1 MFVSRILKLFILTRV
16 LDVVTTLMNV
26 SIGGRGVEG
35 NPAMRVL
42 LIKPGYFVAYQIL
55 ITLAV
60 LGVYNKHRLIKV
72 AIKYFNYISFVTIL
86 ANLIVFIYVS

>member
-1 MFVSRILKLFILTRV
+1 MSRILKLFILTRV

-72 AIKYFNYISFVTIL
+72 AAKYFNYLSFVTIL

>member
-72 AIKYFNYISFVTIL
+72 AAKYFNYLSFVTIL

>member
-1 MFVSRILKLFILTRV
+1 MTRTLKLFILTRV

>member
-1 MFVSRILKLFILTRV
+1 MSRILKLFILTRV

-26 SIGGRGVEG
+26 SIGGRGVKG
-35 NPAMRVL
+35 NPMMRVL
-42 LIKPGYFVAYQIL
+42 LIKPWYFVAYQIL

-72 AIKYFNYISFVTIL
+72 AVKYFNYLSFVTIL
-86 ANLIVFIYVS
+86 ANLIVFIYVY

>member
-1 MFVSRILKLFILTRV
+1 MTRTLKLFILTRV

-42 LIKPGYFVAYQIL
+42 LIKPWYFVAYQIL

>member
-1 MFVSRILKLFILTRV
+1 VTRTLKLFILTRV

-42 LIKPGYFVAYQIL
+42 LIKPWYFVAY
-55 ITLAV
+55 
-60 LGVYNKHRLIKV
+60 
-72 AIKYFNYISFVTIL
+72 
-86 ANLIVFIYVS
+86 

>member
-1 MFVSRILKLFILTRV
+1 MTRTLKLFILTRV
-16 LDVVTTLMNV
+16 LDIVTTLMNV

-35 NPAMRVL
+35 NPVMRVL
-42 LIKPGYFVAYQIL
+42 LIKPWYFVAYQIL

-72 AIKYFNYISFVTIL
+72 AAKYFNYLSFVTIL
-86 ANLIVFIYVS
+86 ANLIVFIYVY

>member
-1 MFVSRILKLFILTRV
+1 VFVSRILKLFILTRV

>member
-35 NPAMRVL
+35 NPMMRVL
-42 LIKPGYFVAYQIL
+42 LIKPWYLVAYQIL
-55 ITLAV
+55 ITLVV
-60 LGVYNKHRLIKV
+60 LGVYNKHKLIKTV
-72 AIKYFNYISFVTIL
+72 VKWFNYLSLAVIL
-86 ANLIVFIYVS
+86 ANLIVFIYVY

>member
-35 NPAMRVL
+35 NPVMRVL
-42 LIKPGYFVAYQIL
+42 LVKPWCFVAYQIL

-60 LGVYNKHRLIKV
+60 LGVYNKHRLIRTAVKWFT
-72 AIKYFNYISFVTIL
+72 YLSFVTIL
-86 ANLIVFIYVS
+86 ANLIVFIYVY

>member
-1 MFVSRILKLFILTRV
+1 MTRTLKLFILTRV

-42 LIKPGYFVAYQIL
+42 LIKPWYFVAYQIL

-72 AIKYFNYISFVTIL
+72 AAKYFNLFKFCYYFS
-86 ANLIVFIYVS
+86 

>member
-1 MFVSRILKLFILTRV
+1 MTRTLKLFILTRV

-35 NPAMRVL
+35 NPVMRVL
-42 LIKPGYFVAYQIL
+42 LVKPWCFVVYQIL

-72 AIKYFNYISFVTIL
+72 AAKYFNYLSFVTIL
-86 ANLIVFIYVS
+86 ANLIVFIYVY

>member
-1 MFVSRILKLFILTRV
+1 VTRTLKLFILTRV

-42 LIKPGYFVAYQIL
+42 LIKPRVTFVAYQIL

-60 LGVYNKHRLIKV
+60 LGVYNKHRLIK
-72 AIKYFNYISFVTIL
+72 SC
-86 ANLIVFIYVS
+86 S

>member
-1 MFVSRILKLFILTRV
+1 MTRTLKLFILTRV

-35 NPAMRVL
+35 NPVMRVL

>member
-1 MFVSRILKLFILTRV
+1 MTRTLKLFILTRV

-72 AIKYFNYISFVTIL
+72 AAKYFNYLSFVTIL